1 MNECD
6 IDTMVEVEQMKCREA
21 IARHI
26 KATERVRALEK
37 ELFDA
42 ETELLQ
48 ATEQMQLLGIDY
60 ER

>member
-6 IDTMVEVEQMKCREA
+6 IDTMAEVEQMKCREA
-21 IARHI
+21 IARHM

-48 ATEQMQLLGIDY
+48 ATEQMLLLGTDY

>member
-21 IARHI
+21 IARHM

-48 ATEQMQLLGIDY
+48 ATEQMQLLGTDY

>member
-6 IDTMVEVEQMKCREA
+6 IDTMAEVEQMKCREA
-21 IARHI
+21 IERHM

>member
-1 MNECD
+1 M
-6 IDTMVEVEQMKCREA
+6 
-21 IARHI
+21 

-42 ETELLQ
+42 ETELEQ
-48 ATEQMQLLGIDY
+48 ATEQMLLLGTDY

>member
-6 IDTMVEVEQMKCREA
+6 IDTMAEVEQMKCREA
-21 IARHI
+21 ISRHI

-37 ELFDA
+37 ELEQA
-42 ETELLQ
+42 ETELEQ
-48 ATEQMQLLGIDY
+48 ATEQMLLLGTDY

>member
-21 IARHI
+21 IARHV

-37 ELFDA
+37 ELEQA
-42 ETELLQ
+42 ENELEQ
-48 ATEQMQLLGIDY
+48 ATEQMLLLGTDY